1 MGWRVVVLGLV
12 VASGGVAVGAGPVPC
27 PDVRFV
33 SDVPIDGASRGV
45 VVVDSSGQVA
55 IPGFCAGTTAHWKSH
70 GASAVLRAVWPVCG
84 AASRVRLRMRYD
96 AVGCGTA
103 TGLLRARA
111 TPRVRFT
118 AVRSTCGDQ
127 YLDGGEACELTTPCA
142 SAGTPCIDCQCDPTG
157 STTTTTTLGSGTT
170 TTTAGGL
177 FEAANPWNV
186 DVSGLSAAS
195 ESSTIITALSAAGGW
210 GNGATALQIDFSLH
224 LLHVDAT
231 TPFRTFA
238 ANPGYTT
245 PDCDAPF
252 PFPLPVGGAIEGQP
266 GYSCNTGTQDC
277 HLLVVDAATKRLY
290 EMYQANLANGTLS
303 ATCALTWD
311 LTRSYPPSLRGEQCT
326 SADAAGF
333 PIGALLFTADEVA
346 AGEIAHAIRFILPN
360 NRMRAGVYV
369 HPASHAGAPSGGPD
383 LPPYGVRFRLRP
395 DFPVMGYPANAQV
408 ILRAMQKYGML
419 LADGGNVALTAAS
432 DTYTTHSWSELGIDS
447 HALFGVAVTD
457 MEVVDL
463 GPTIPLTY
471 DCVRNP

>member
-1 MGWRVVVLGLV
+1 M
-12 VASGGVAVGAGPVPC
+12 AGGGAGAGRRLRWRRRRRGTRAVPGRALR
-27 PDVRFV
+27 VRRADRRSLARNRRRRFERTGRH
-33 SDVPIDGASRGV
+33 SRLLCGDDGALEIPRRQCRTAGR
-45 VVVDSSGQVA
+45 VA
-55 IPGFCAGTTAHWKSH
+55 
-70 GASAVLRAVWPVCG
+70 
-84 AASRVRLRMRYD
+84 RLRRREPRAAPHALRRRRLRD
-96 AVGCGTA
+96 GHR
-103 TGLLRARA
+103 LLRARA

-118 AVRSTCGDQ
+118 AARSTCGDQ

-142 SAGTPCIDCQCDPTG
+142 SAGTPCIDCQCDPMG

-186 DVSGLSAAS
+186 DVSGLPAAAA
-195 ESSTIITALSAAGGW
+195 SSTIIAALSAAGGW

-266 GYSCNTGTQDC
+266 GYSCNSGTQDC

-311 LTRSYPPSLRGEQCT
+311 SPGRTRPVSAASSAPPPMRLGSRSAPALHCRRGR
-326 SADAAGF
+326 SRRD
-333 PIGALLFTADEVA
+333 
-346 AGEIAHAIRFILPN
+346 
-360 NRMRAGVYV
+360 RARHPL
-369 HPASHAGAPSGGPD
+369 HPAERPHAGRRLRAPGVARRAPSGGPD

-395 DFPVMGYPANAQV
+395 TS
-408 ILRAMQKYGML
+408 R
-419 LADGGNVALTAAS
+419 
-432 DTYTTHSWSELGIDS
+432 
-447 HALFGVAVTD
+447 
-457 MEVVDL
+457 
-463 GPTIPLTY
+463 
-471 DCVRNP
+471 